1 MDEIYL
7 DVSELAP
14 PDPMTKIL
22 MALAELQAGQ
32 YLRVA
37 HSREPV
43 PLYEKLQVAG
53 WGYLCL
59 TNSSGSKSVNQ
70 DAANQDTSIRY
81 FIYIYRLAEQDRLL
95 DYLLAT
101 DKVLL

>member
-14 PDPMTKIL
+14 PDPMSKIL

-43 PLYEKLQVAG
+43 PLYEKLQPAG
-53 WGYLCL
+53 WGYSCQV
-59 TNSSGSKSVNQ
+59 NSP
-70 DAANQDTSIRY
+70 DAANQGAENPNTAIRY

-101 DKVLL
+101 DKARL

>member
-22 MALAELQAGQ
+22 MALVELKTGQ
-32 YLRVA
+32 YLKVA

-43 PLYEKLQVAG
+43 PLYEKLREAG
-53 WGYLCL
+53 WGFVCQPNLAE
-59 TNSSGSKSVNQ
+59 Q
-70 DAANQDTSIRY
+70 DKAGNNTRIRY

-101 DKVLL
+101 EKRRA

>member
-22 MALAELQAGQ
+22 MALAELQSGQ

-37 HSREPV
+37 HSREPI

-53 WGYLCL
+53 WGYSCQG
-59 TNSSGSKSVNQ
+59 NSAAAKLVNQ
-70 DAANQDTSIRY
+70 SAANQDTSIRY
-81 FIYIYRLAEQDRLL
+81 FIYIYRLAEQNRLL
-95 DYLLAT
+95 DYLIAT
-101 DKVLL
+101 DKAGL